1 MPMKQL
7 RDIRKDVYVLLKFAR
22 RHQKQEHQMDWLTV
36 KGIKLNSFSGAP
48 DYRHPFGY
56 QCSGGMRNPYA
67 KPDTCAHRRLT
78 FSDALG
84 D

>member
-1 MPMKQL
+1 MKQL
-7 RDIRKDVYVLLKFAR
+7 RNIRKHVAMLLELAR

-36 KGIKLNSFSGAP
+36 KGIELNSLSGTP
-48 DYRHPFGY
+48 DYRHHFRN
-56 QCSGGMRNPYA
+56 QCRGGMGNAYA
-67 KPDTCAHRRLT
+67 KPNTCAHRQLT